1 MGKEY
6 CCKFRYMTH
15 RHESGCQKVATL
27 ATNAGVAN
35 DLPERHVFYW
45 ICSFPYHF
53 TRKVTNN
60 PLKRLDKDL
69 LKQRKYLFGTGEY
82 VRSSTGVYA
91 PEDDDDD
98 DDDEEEEEE
107 EEDEDGDGDG
117 DGDGDYDEDDD
128 GDDDGDNA

>member
-1 MGKEY
+1 MI
-6 CCKFRYMTH
+6 F
-15 RHESGCQKVATL
+15 L
-27 ATNAGVAN
+27 N
-35 DLPERHVFYW
+35 DMFSTGFYW

-91 PEDDDDD
+91 PEEDDDDDD
-98 DDDEEEEEE
+98 DDDEEEE
-107 EEDEDGDGDG
+107 EDGDGDG